1 MEERPSTGEEEK
13 RGGFLLPFSYLLFV
27 VERLGDPF
35 SRPAWNL
42 NQRCVTMISSV
53 QMLEVVITGSFESW
67 QEHARELLRRQVHP
81 DDVRWVHGEP
91 SSSPPMNVAAIE
103 PSAADAPT
111 FVVPRRFVELA
122 RAAAAHTS
130 SDRWATMYRVLW
142 RLVHENRRL
151 LDVPEDLDVLALA
164 ALQPSQQTIRGP
176 TPSRTSTAGTLE
188 FELGAPPGGSA
199 AKAASQADAI
209 AAAPDLD
216 ALRAASASCT
226 ACELYKNATQVVFGR
241 GPSTAQ
247 IMLVGEQPGDQ
258 EDLQGA
264 PFVGPA
270 GEVLDRALAE
280 IGLDRRSVYISN
292 VVKHFKWE
300 PRGKRR
306 IHQTPRA
313 NEIQACRPWL
323 EAELRFVQPRV
334 IVCLGSTAAQALIG
348 PQFRITR
355 SRGELYRSQW
365 APWIMGTYHPSAVL
379 RAEDPATADRVYR
392 WIADDLRNAASV
404 ENGSG
409 LEAQSSWRRQEP

>member
-1 MEERPSTGEEEK
+1 MVEA
-13 RGGFLLPFSYLLFV
+13 V
-27 VERLGDPF
+27 V
-35 SRPAWNL
+35 
-42 NQRCVTMISSV
+42 
-53 QMLEVVITGSFESW
+53 TGSFESW
-67 QEHARELLRRQVHP
+67 QQTARELLRRHAAP
-81 DDVRWVHGEP
+81 DDIRWVMSSDP
-91 SSSPPMNVAAIE
+91 STVPDQLGSSG
-103 PSAADAPT
+103 SAAPKH
-111 FVVPRRFVELA
+111 VVPRRFIDLA
-122 RAAAAHTS
+122 RAAAGHTS
-130 SDRWATMYRVLW
+130 DDRWATMYRVLW

-151 LDVPEDLDVLALA
+151 LEVPEDLDVLALL
-164 ALQPSQQTIRGP
+164 ALQPSQRTIPG
-176 TPSRTSTAGTLE
+176 
-188 FELGAPPGGSA
+188 FELEGAPAADSAPPRVSQAEAISSA
-199 AKAASQADAI
+199 ADLGALG
-209 AAAPDLD
+209 AAAV
-216 ALRAASASCT
+216 SCT
-226 ACELYKNATQVVFGR
+226 ACELYKKATQVVFGR

-280 IGLDRRSVYISN
+280 IGLDRRSVYITN

-313 NEIQACRPWL
+313 NEIQACRPWV
-323 EAELRFVQPRV
+323 EAELRFVKPRV

-379 RAEDPATADRVYR
+379 RAEDPAASDQVYR
-392 WIADDLRNAASV
+392 FIADDLRKAASA
-404 ENGSG
+404 EGGSG
-409 LEAQSSWRRQEP
+409 LQALGSGLIHEP